1 MLKTIQIIKEQIK
14 ALKNDQKAK
23 ESLEI
28 QELKDLLEF
37 INTDH
42 QILESENQELQEK
55 IKGSTSNIRLKAL
68 TDALAQEKAKNL
80 KLKKKLEAYEEM
92 MLSQDEPGN
101 STTRANINGF
111 KLNNTVCS
119 DKSPV
124 KSFQSLPK
132 KSPIKPPR
140 SVNRTSK
147 QTIVNKATLQIKS
160 NLAMAIDQAHKT
172 LVTSKTGLNRSASPC
187 FSTSSSRYS
196 TPSRNKAAF
205 NTSLE

>member
-1 MLKTIQIIKEQIK
+1 MLKTIEIIKEQIK

-23 ESLEI
+23 KSPEI

-37 INTDH
+37 INTDQ

-55 IKGSTSNIRLKAL
+55 INKSTSNTRLKAL
-68 TDALAQEKAKNL
+68 NDALAQEKAKNL
-80 KLKKKLEAYEEM
+80 KLKIKLEALEKM
-92 MLSQDEPGN
+92 MDQHNKSLDEPGN
-101 STTRANINGF
+101 LTTRTVN
-111 KLNNTVCS
+111 KEPVCLN
-119 DKSPV
+119 KSPG

-140 SVNRTSK
+140 GVDRTSK
-147 QTIVNKATLQIKS
+147 KMIVNKATLQIKS
-160 NLAMAIDQAHKT
+160 NLAMAIDQAHRT

-196 TPSRNKAAF
+196 TPSRNKAAY